1 MDKKTTTVEI
11 IDPSEL
17 AYSCVSSS
25 FDYAQIEKSH
35 DIKKLFDRKKN
46 IFDHIFYEIEMFLYT
61 FSDSNIKNLNV
72 YLKNAVMESN
82 RIHLRN
88 LFDFFR
94 KEKRYDDDIIISDL
108 ISNAGTLRKIEN
120 VEDKFKNLVKE
131 CKEVIDKLTAHLTLK
146 RINKSK
152 DFMEKCNPK
161 EYFDSIIENLRIFFD
176 ALEKNEMKEEYKKD
190 FENADIQKRFNALK
204 NYMSKYEQNKKP
216 L

>member
-25 FDYAQIEKSH
+25 FDYAQIEKSN
-35 DIKKLFDRKKN
+35 KLTLFDRKKN

-94 KEKRYDDDIIISDL
+94 KEKRYVDDIILCDIL
-108 ISNAGTLRKIEN
+108 SNADTINKIEN
-120 VEDKFKNLVKE
+120 VEDKHKDLVKD
-131 CKEVIDKLTAHLTLK
+131 CKKAINKLTAHLSHL
-146 RINKSK
+146 RVEKSE
-152 DFMEKCNPK
+152 DFMKNFYPELDN
-161 EYFDSIIENLRIFFD
+161 SIIENIRIFFD
-176 ALEKNEMKEEYKKD
+176 ALEKSEMKEEYKKD

-204 NYMSKYEQNKKP
+204 NYITKYEQNKRP